1 MDHSDLVSIL
11 IAIGILYVT
20 AVGGLIKWLLMH
32 STRLTQAE
40 VRVENNALRIT
51 DNANRTAAD
60 FNDIKG
66 SLIRIE
72 DLVSRQHQRRT
83 VD

>member
-1 MDHSDLVSIL
+1 MDHSDVVSLL
-11 IAIGILYVT
+11 IASGVLYVT

-40 VRVENNALRIT
+40 VRVENNAARID
-51 DNANRTAAD
+51 DNASRTKAD

-66 SLIRIE
+66 ALIRIE
-72 DLVSRQHQRRT
+72 DMVSRQQQRR
-83 VD
+83 DER